1 VNAGLEKPAN
11 SLPLKFM
18 MTILKKLGFTTK
30 IFVLLSALF
39 INIHNSNA
47 QIVIGENE
55 VDLNTSVQVEYEI
68 GGIVVVGTDY
78 LDKNVIVLS
87 SGLAVGDKIFVPGE
101 SITKAI
107 KNLWDL
113 NLFSDISISA
123 DKVTGKTIF
132 LSINLEERP
141 RLTKFSFK
149 GVKKSDADD
158 IREKIKLNRGKIVTD
173 NLIVTSKN
181 TIKEFYVDN
190 GYLDVVV
197 DVTQTVDTT
206 SQNGVILVFKVDKK
220 KKVKIEKIIFE
231 GNKSIVAGKL
241 KRTMKETK
249 EKRWYN
255 IFKASKYIEENYEGD
270 KEKIIAKYNA
280 KGFRDAHIAFDT
292 VYNSNPGLISIKIK
306 IDEGPKYYFRNI
318 TWVGNSKHTTTEL
331 DNILSIKKGDI
342 YSQAVLDARLYM
354 SQDSRDVTSLYMDDG
369 YLFFQIQPTE
379 ILVENDSI
387 DIEMRIYEGKQA
399 RINKVTVVGNTKTND
414 KVIIREIRT
423 KPGQLFSR
431 ADIIRTQR
439 ELAQLRYFNPE
450 KLGVNPKPNPADG
463 TVDIEYVVEE
473 QASDQLELSGGWGA
487 NRLIGTLGVS
497 FNNFSARNMFKPS
510 AWRPVPAGD
519 GQALSVR
526 AQTTGRFYTSFSA
539 SFTEP
544 WLGGKKP
551 NSFSTTIYHNRQNQT
566 GLRYDDPLRQ
576 TLFITGISFGLGK
589 RLKKPDDYFTLFQEL
604 NIANYQL
611 NNFVGTFT
619 FKNGNAVNASYKVAL
634 SRNSIDAPI
643 YPRSGSQ
650 VTTSL
655 QFTPPYSKFRAE
667 ALNTSNYYT
676 RETDDTRFVEYY
688 KYKFTTTWYMP
699 LDKAKK
705 LVLMTK
711 LGFAYLGA
719 YNKNL
724 GFSPFERFY
733 LGGSGLTGFA
743 LDGREIIALRGY
755 LDQSV
760 GNTQGTGSVV
770 VNKYTMELRY
780 PLSLNPSA
788 TIYILGFADA
798 GNAWT
803 NYKKYSPFDVVRGAG
818 AGVRVFL
825 PMFGLLGLD
834 YGWGFDKVDNRNN
847 NGNGKGQFHFTIGA
861 NIGDL

>member
-1 VNAGLEKPAN
+1 MTFIKKIGFYSKLTCIL
-11 SLPLKFM
+11 SL
-18 MTILKKLGFTTK
+18 
-30 IFVLLSALF
+30 LLW
-39 INIHNSNA
+39 NYNNGKA
-47 QIVIGENE
+47 QTVIGEQE
-55 VDLNTSVQVEYEI
+55 VELNTTVQVEYEI
-68 GGIVVVGTDY
+68 GGVVVQGTDY
-78 LDKNVIVLS
+78 LDKNVIILS

-107 KNLWDL
+107 KNLWEL

-123 DKVTGKTIF
+123 EKVTGKTIF
-132 LSINLEERP
+132 LSINVEERP

-181 TIKEFYVDN
+181 TIKEFYIDN
-190 GYLDVVV
+190 GYLDVDVN
-197 DVTQTVDTT
+197 VTQTVDT
-206 SQNGVILVFKVDKK
+206 SAQNGVILLFKVDKK

-231 GNKSIVAGKL
+231 GNKSLESRKL

-249 EKRWYN
+249 EKHWYG

-270 KEKIIAKYNA
+270 KQKIIDKYNA
-280 KGFRDAHIAFDT
+280 KGFRDAQIEFDT
-292 VYNSNPGLISIKIK
+292 VYTSNPGLISIKIK
-306 IDEGPKYYFRNI
+306 INEGPKYYFRNI
-318 TWVGNSKHTTTEL
+318 TWVGNSKHSTTEL
-331 DNILSIKKGDI
+331 NSILGIKKGDI

-379 ILVENDSI
+379 VLVENDSI

-399 RINKVTVVGNTKTND
+399 TINKVTVVGNTKTND

-487 NRLIGTLGVS
+487 GRLIGTLGVS
-497 FNNFSARNMFKPS
+497 FNNFSARSMFKPG

-526 AQTTGRFYTSFSA
+526 AQTTGRYYTSFSA

-551 NSFSTTIYHNRQNQT
+551 NSFSTTVYHNRQNQT
-566 GLRYDDPLRQ
+566 GLKSDDPLRQ
-576 TLFITGISFGLGK
+576 TLFITGVSFGLGK

-611 NNFVGTFT
+611 RNFRGTFT
-619 FKNGNAVNASYKVAL
+619 FSDGQALNASYKVAL
-634 SRNSIDAPI
+634 SRNSIDGPI

-655 QFTPPYSKFRAE
+655 QFTPPYSKFRDA
-667 ALNTSNYYT
+667 ALNTKDYYT
-676 RETDDTRFVEYY
+676 RETDQLRLVEYY

-699 LDKAKK
+699 LDRAKK

-755 LDQSV
+755 VDQSV
-760 GNTQGTGSVV
+760 GNTFGTGSVV
-770 VNKYTMELRY
+770 INKYSLELRY

-788 TIYILGFADA
+788 TIYVLGFADA
-798 GNAWT
+798 GNAWV

-834 YGWGFDKVDNRNN
+834 YGWGFDKVDNRAN
-847 NGNGKGQFHFTIGA
+847 NGGGKGQFHFTIGA

>member
-1 VNAGLEKPAN
+1 MLFQKVFT
-11 SLPLKFM
+11 PLYRLIVFI
-18 MTILKKLGFTTK
+18 TIL
-30 IFVLLSALF
+30 LLAHQSLQ
-39 INIHNSNA
+39 A
-47 QIVIGENE
+47 QTAIGEQE
-55 VDLNTSVQVEYEI
+55 VELNTTVQVEYEI
-68 GGIVVVGTDY
+68 GGIVVYGTDY
-78 LDKNVIVLS
+78 LDKNVIILS

-123 DKVTGKTIF
+123 EKVTGKTIF
-132 LSINLEERP
+132 LSINVEERP

-149 GVKKSDADD
+149 GVKKGDADD

-190 GYLDVVV
+190 GYLDVQV
-197 DVTQTVDTT
+197 DVTQTVDTAA
-206 SQNGVILVFKVDKK
+206 QNGVILVFKVDKK
-220 KKVKIEKIIFE
+220 KKVKIEKIYFE
-231 GNKSIVAGKL
+231 GNKNMVAAKL

-249 EKRWYN
+249 EKHWYN

-280 KGFRDAHIAFDT
+280 KGFRDAQIEFDT
-292 VYNSNPGLISIKIK
+292 VYTSNPGLISIKIK
-306 IDEGPKYYFRNI
+306 INEGPKYYFRNI
-318 TWVGNSKHTTTEL
+318 SWVGNSKHSTTEL
-331 DNILSIKKGDI
+331 NSILGIKKGDI

-379 ILVENDSI
+379 VLVEHDSI

-399 RINKVTVVGNTKTND
+399 TINKVTVVGNTKTND
-414 KVIIREIRT
+414 KVILREIRT

-450 KLGVNPKPNPADG
+450 KLGVNPKPNPVDG

-497 FNNFSARNMFKPS
+497 FNNFSAKSMFKPH

-526 AQTTGRFYTSFSA
+526 AQTTGRYYSSLSA

-566 GLRYDDPLRQ
+566 GLAYNDPLRQ

-611 NNFVGTFT
+611 RNFRGTFT
-619 FKNGNAVNASYKVAL
+619 FSNGQALNASYKIAL
-634 SRNSIDAPI
+634 SRNSIDQPI
-643 YPRSGSQ
+643 YPRTGSQ
-650 VTTSL
+650 VTTSF
-655 QFTPPYSKFRAE
+655 QFTPPYSKLRNDS
-667 ALNTSNYYT
+667 LNASDYYT
-676 RETDDTRFVEYY
+676 RVTENLRLVEYY

-699 LDKAKK
+699 LDRAKK

-719 YNKNL
+719 YNKNM

-755 LDQSV
+755 VDQSV
-760 GNTQGTGSVV
+760 GNTFGTGSVV
-770 VNKYTMELRY
+770 INKYSLELRY

-798 GNAWT
+798 GNAWV
-803 NYKKYSPFDVVRGAG
+803 NYKKYNPFDVVRGGG

-834 YGWGFDKVDNRNN
+834 YGWGFDKVDNRAN

>member
-1 VNAGLEKPAN
+1 M
-11 SLPLKFM
+11 PLTKVVTPYTKF
-18 MTILKKLGFTTK
+18 IVVLSVLFFAYLNLQAQTT
-30 IFVLLSALF
+30 
-39 INIHNSNA
+39 
-47 QIVIGENE
+47 IGEQE
-55 VDLNTSVQVEYEI
+55 VELNTTVQVEYEI
-68 GGIVVVGTDY
+68 GGIVVYGTDY
-78 LDKNVIVLS
+78 LDKNVIILS

-107 KNLWDL
+107 KSLWDL

-123 DKVTGKTIF
+123 EKVTGKTIF
-132 LSINLEERP
+132 LSINVEERP

-149 GVKKSDADD
+149 GVKKGDADD

-190 GYLDVVV
+190 GYLDVQV
-197 DVTQTVDTT
+197 DVTQTVDT
-206 SQNGVILVFKVDKK
+206 SAQNGVILLFKVDKK
-220 KKVKIEKIIFE
+220 KKVKIEKIYFE
-231 GNKSIVAGKL
+231 GNKNMVASKL

-249 EKRWYN
+249 EKHWYN
-255 IFKASKYIEENYEGD
+255 IFKASKYIEENYESD

-280 KGFRDAHIAFDT
+280 KGYRDAQIEFDT

-306 IDEGPKYYFRNI
+306 INEGPKYYFRNI
-318 TWVGNSKHTTTEL
+318 SWVGNSKHSTAEL
-331 DNILSIKKGDI
+331 NALLGIKKGDI

-379 ILVENDSI
+379 VLVEHDSI

-399 RINKVTVVGNTKTND
+399 TINKVTVVGNTKTND
-414 KVIIREIRT
+414 KVILREIRT

-450 KLGVNPKPNPADG
+450 KLGVNPKPNPVDG

-497 FNNFSARNMFKPS
+497 FNNFSAKSMLKPH

-526 AQTTGRFYTSFSA
+526 AQTTGRYYSSLSA

-566 GLRYDDPLRQ
+566 GLAYNDPLRQ

-611 NNFVGTFT
+611 RNFRGTFT
-619 FKNGNAVNASYKVAL
+619 FSDGQALNASYKIAL
-634 SRNSIDAPI
+634 SRNSIDQPI
-643 YPRSGSQ
+643 YPRTGSQ
-650 VTTSL
+650 VTTSF
-655 QFTPPYSKFRAE
+655 QFTPPYSKLRNDS
-667 ALNTSNYYT
+667 LNASDYYT
-676 RETDDTRFVEYY
+676 RVTDNLRLVEYY
-688 KYKFTTTWYMP
+688 KYKFTTTWYLP
-699 LDKAKK
+699 LDRAKK

-719 YNKNL
+719 YNKNM

-755 LDQSV
+755 VDQSV
-760 GNTQGTGSVV
+760 GNTFGTGSVV
-770 VNKYTMELRY
+770 INKYSLELRY

-788 TIYILGFADA
+788 TIYVLGFADA
-798 GNAWT
+798 GNAWV
-803 NYKKYSPFDVVRGAG
+803 NYKKYNPFDVVRGAG

-834 YGWGFDKVDNRNN
+834 YGWGFDKVDNRAN

>member
-1 VNAGLEKPAN
+1 MTFTIKSGFRT
-11 SLPLKFM
+11 SL
-18 MTILKKLGFTTK
+18 LG
-30 IFVLLSALF
+30 IFALF
-39 INIHNSNA
+39 FVHLDNLKA
-47 QIVIGENE
+47 QTQIGEQE
-55 VDLNTSVQVEYEI
+55 VELNTSVQVEYEI
-68 GGIVVVGTDY
+68 AGIVVSGTDY
-78 LDKNVIVLS
+78 LDKNVIILS

-101 SITKAI
+101 AITKAI

-123 DKVTGKTIF
+123 EKVVGKSIF
-132 LSINLEERP
+132 LSINVEERP

-158 IREKIKLNRGKIVTD
+158 IREKIRLNRGKIVTD
-173 NLIVTSKN
+173 NLIITSKN

-190 GYLDVVV
+190 GYLDVEVN
-197 DVTQTVDTT
+197 VTQTVDTAA
-206 SQNGVILVFKVDKK
+206 QNGVILVFKVDKK
-220 KKVKIEKIIFE
+220 KKVKIERIIFE
-231 GNKSIVAGKL
+231 GNKNMESGKL

-255 IFKASKYIEENYEGD
+255 IFKASKYIESNYEDD
-270 KEKIIAKYNA
+270 KQKIIAKYNA
-280 KGFRDAHIAFDT
+280 KGFRDAHIESDT
-292 VYNSNPGLISIKIK
+292 IYKSNPGLISIRIK
-306 IDEGPKYYFRNI
+306 INEGPKYYFRNI
-318 TWVGNSKHTTTEL
+318 TWIGNSKHTTTEL
-331 DNILSIKKGDI
+331 NTLLGIKRGDI

-379 ILVENDSI
+379 VLVENDSI

-399 RINKVTVVGNTKTND
+399 TINKVTVVGNTKTND
-414 KVIIREIRT
+414 KVIIREIYT

-487 NRLIGTLGVS
+487 GRLIGTLGVS
-497 FNNFSARNMFKPS
+497 FNNFSAKNMFKPS

-526 AQTTGRFYTSFSA
+526 AQTTGRYYTSFSA

-551 NSFSTTIYHNRQNQT
+551 NSFSTTVYHNRQNQT
-566 GLRYDDPLRQ
+566 GLKSNDPLRQ
-576 TLFITGISFGLGK
+576 TLFITGVSFGLGK
-589 RLKKPDDYFTLFQEL
+589 RLKKPDDYFTLFQEI

-611 NNFVGTFT
+611 RNFRGTFT
-619 FKNGNAVNASYKVAL
+619 FSDGKALNASYKIAV
-634 SRNSIDAPI
+634 SRNSINGGTT

-650 VTTSL
+650 VTTSI
-655 QFTPPYSKFRAE
+655 QFTPPYSKFRDA
-667 ALNTSNYYT
+667 ALNTTDYYT
-676 RETDDTRFVEYY
+676 RETDQLRLVEYY
-688 KYKFTTTWYMP
+688 KYKFTTSWYMP
-699 LDKAKK
+699 LDKANK
-705 LVLMTK
+705 LVLMAK
-711 LGFAYLGA
+711 LGFAYLGS
-719 YNKNL
+719 YNKSL

-755 LDQSV
+755 MDQSV
-760 GNTQGTGSVV
+760 GNALGTGSVV
-770 VNKYTMELRY
+770 VNKYSVEVRY

-834 YGWGFDKVDNRNN
+834 YGWGFDKVDNRAN

>member
-1 VNAGLEKPAN
+1 
-11 SLPLKFM
+11 
-18 MTILKKLGFTTK
+18 MTFNYN
-30 IFVLLSALF
+30 LSAFLKQLF
-39 INIHNSNA
+39 ILILLVLNLNSSIA
-47 QIVIGENE
+47 QGTIGEQE
-55 VDLNTSVQVEYEI
+55 VELNTTVQVEYEI
-68 GGIVVVGTDY
+68 GGIVVYGTDY
-78 LDKNVIVLS
+78 LDKTVIVLS

-113 NLFSDISISA
+113 NLFSDISITA
-123 DKVTGKTIF
+123 EKVMGKTIF
-132 LSINLEERP
+132 LSINVEERP

-181 TIKEFYVDN
+181 TIKEYYVDN
-190 GYLDVVV
+190 GYLDVQVN
-197 DVTQTVDTT
+197 VTQTVDTA

-231 GNKSIVAGKL
+231 GNKNMESRKL

-255 IFKASKYIEENYEGD
+255 IFKASKYIEENYEDD
-270 KEKIIAKYNA
+270 KQKIIEKYNA
-280 KGFRDAHIAFDT
+280 KGFRDAQIEFDT
-292 VYNSNPGLISIKIK
+292 VYTSNPGLIAIKIK
-306 IDEGPKYYFRNI
+306 INEGPKYYFRNI
-318 TWVGNSKHTTTEL
+318 QWVGNSKHATTEL
-331 DNILSIKKGDI
+331 NSILGIKKGDI

-354 SQDSRDVTSLYMDDG
+354 SQDSRDITSLYMDDG
-369 YLFFQIQPTE
+369 YLFFQIQPIE
-379 ILVENDSI
+379 VLVENDSI

-399 RINKVTVVGNTKTND
+399 TINKVTVVGNTKTND

-439 ELAQLRYFNPE
+439 ELSQLRYFNPE
-450 KLGVNPKPNPADG
+450 KLGVNPKPNPVDG

-487 NRLIGTLGVS
+487 GRLIGTLGVS
-497 FNNFSARNMFKPS
+497 FNNFSAKNMFKPS

-551 NSFSTTIYHNRQNQT
+551 NSFSTTVYHNRQNQT
-566 GLRYDDPLRQ
+566 GLKSDDPLRQ
-576 TLFITGISFGLGK
+576 TLFITGVSFGLGK

-611 NNFVGTFT
+611 RNFRGTFT
-619 FKNGNAVNASYKVAL
+619 FSDGQALNASYKIAL
-634 SRNSIDAPI
+634 SRNSIDGPI

-650 VTTSL
+650 VTTSI
-655 QFTPPYSKFRAE
+655 QFTPPYSKFRDASQ
-667 ALNTSNYYT
+667 NTSDYYT
-676 RETDDTRFVEYY
+676 RVSDNLRLVEYY

-719 YNKNL
+719 YNKSL

-760 GNTQGTGSVV
+760 GNTLGTGSVV
-770 VNKYTMELRY
+770 INKYSVELRY

-788 TIYILGFADA
+788 TIYVLGFADA
-798 GNAWT
+798 GNAWV

-834 YGWGFDKVDNRNN
+834 YGWGFDKVDNRAN
-847 NGNGKGQFHFTIGA
+847 NGQGKGQFHFTIGA

>member
-1 VNAGLEKPAN
+1 MTVRDIFSVASARNCFLCF
-11 SLPLKFM
+11 LM
-18 MTILKKLGFTTK
+18 MMGFNTFSQTI
-30 IFVLLSALF
+30 
-39 INIHNSNA
+39 
-47 QIVIGENE
+47 IGDQD
-55 VDLNTSVQVEYEI
+55 VDLNLSVQVEYEI
-68 GGIVVVGTDY
+68 GGIVVQGTDY

-87 SGLAVGDKIFVPGE
+87 SGLSVGDKIFVPGE

-107 KNLWDL
+107 KNLWEL

-123 DKVTGKTIF
+123 EKVSGKTIF
-132 LSINLEERP
+132 LSINVEERP

-181 TIKEFYVDN
+181 TIKEFFVDN
-190 GYLDVVV
+190 GYLDVEVS
-197 DVTQTVDTT
+197 VTQTADTS
-206 SQNGVILVFKVDKK
+206 SQNGVTLLFKVDKK
-220 KKVKIEKIIFE
+220 KKVKIEKILFE
-231 GNKSIVAGKL
+231 GNNNIEAKKL

-249 EKRWYN
+249 EKHWYN
-255 IFKASKYIEENYEGD
+255 IFKSSKFIEENYEAD
-270 KEKIIAKYNA
+270 KQKIIEKYNS
-280 KGFRDAHIAFDT
+280 KGFRDAQIEYDT
-292 VYNSNPGLISIKIK
+292 VYSSNPGLISIKVK
-306 IDEGPKYYFRNI
+306 INEGPKYFFRNI
-318 TWVGNSKHTTTEL
+318 TWVGNSKHSTAEL
-331 DNILSIKKGDI
+331 NNILSIKKGDV
-342 YSQAVLDARLYM
+342 YSQSLLDTRLSM

-369 YLFFQIQPTE
+369 YLFFQIQPVE

-399 RINKVTVVGNTKTND
+399 TINKITVTGNTKTND

-497 FNNFSARNMFKPS
+497 FNNFSARNFFKSS

-526 AQTTGRFYTSFSA
+526 AQTTGRFYTAFNA

-551 NSFSTTIYHNRQNQT
+551 NSFSTTVYHNRQNQT
-566 GLRYDDPLRQ
+566 GLRFDDPLRQ
-576 TLFITGISFGLGK
+576 TLFITGVSFGLGK
-589 RLKKPDDYFTLFQEL
+589 RLKKPDDYFTLFQEI

-611 NNFVGTFT
+611 NNFRGTFT
-619 FKNGNAVNASYKVAL
+619 FNNGQALNASYKVAL
-634 SRNSIDAPI
+634 SRNSVDAPI

-655 QFTPPYSKFRAE
+655 QFTLPYSRFRDASD
-667 ALNTSNYYT
+667 NTQDYYT
-676 RETDDTRFVEYY
+676 RETDKLRLVEYY

-719 YNKNL
+719 YNQNM

-760 GNTQGTGSVV
+760 GNTFGTGSIA

-788 TIYILGFADA
+788 TIFVLGFADA

-803 NYKKYSPFDVVRGAG
+803 SYKKYSPFNVVRGAG

-834 YGWGFDKVDNRNN
+834 YGWGFDKVDNRAN

>member
-1 VNAGLEKPAN
+1 MKLNLSPTIKV
-11 SLPLKFM
+11 
-18 MTILKKLGFTTK
+18 TILILTCCVLAIWNPTYAQVQLG
-30 IFVLLSALF
+30 
-39 INIHNSNA
+39 ND
-47 QIVIGENE
+47 E
-55 VDLNTSVQVEYEI
+55 VELNTSVQVEYEI
-68 GGIVVVGTDY
+68 GGIVVDGTDY
-78 LDKNVIVLS
+78 LDKNVIILS
-87 SGLAVGDKIFVPGE
+87 SGLAVGDKLFVPGE
-101 SITKAI
+101 TITRAI
-107 KNLWDL
+107 KNLWGL

-123 DKVTGKTIF
+123 TKVTGKLIF
-132 LSINLEERP
+132 LSINVEERP

-149 GVKKSDADD
+149 GIKKGDADD

-173 NLIVTSKN
+173 NLIVTSVN
-181 TIKEFYVDN
+181 TIKDFYVDK
-190 GYLDVVV
+190 GYLQAEVKVI
-197 DVTQTVDTT
+197 QERDTS
-206 SQNGVILVFKVDKK
+206 SQNGVTLIFKIDKN

-231 GNKSIVAGKL
+231 GNKSIEARKL

-249 EKRWYN
+249 EKHWYN
-255 IFKASKYIEENYEGD
+255 IFKASKYIEENYEDD
-270 KEKIIAKYNA
+270 KQKIITKYNA
-280 KGFRDAHIAFDT
+280 KGYRDAQIAFDT
-292 VYNSNPGLISIKIK
+292 IYTSNPGLISIKIR
-306 IDEGPKYYFRNI
+306 IDEGAKYYFRNI
-318 TWVGNSKHTTTEL
+318 QWVGNSKHSTTEL
-331 DNILSIKKGDI
+331 NSILAIKKGDV

-354 SQDSRDVTSLYMDDG
+354 SQDSRDITSLYMDDG
-369 YLFFQIQPTE
+369 YLFFQIQPVE
-379 ILVENDSI
+379 VLVENDSI

-399 RINKVTVVGNTKTND
+399 TINKVTVIGNTKTND
-414 KVIIREIRT
+414 KVILREIRT

-450 KLGVNPKPNPADG
+450 KLGVNPKPNPVDG

-487 NRLIGTLGVS
+487 GRLIGTLGVS
-497 FNNFSARNMFKPS
+497 FNNFSARNMFKSS

-526 AQTTGRFYTSFSA
+526 AQTTGRFYSSLSA

-566 GLRYDDPLRQ
+566 GLKVSDPLRQ

-589 RLKKPDDYFTLFQEL
+589 RLRKPDDYFTLFQEL

-611 NNFVGTFT
+611 HNFRGTFT
-619 FKNGNAVNASYKVAL
+619 FRDGPALNASYKVAL
-634 SRNSIDAPI
+634 SRNSIDGPI

-655 QFTPPYSKFRAE
+655 QFTPPYSKLRNS
-667 ALNTSNYYT
+667 ALNVPDYYT
-676 RETDDTRFVEYY
+676 RESSDLRLVEYY
-688 KYKFTTTWYMP
+688 KYKFTTAWYLP
-699 LDKAKK
+699 LDRSKK
-705 LVLMTK
+705 LVMMAK

-719 YNKNL
+719 YTKSI
-724 GFSPFERFY
+724 GYSPFERFY

-755 LDQSV
+755 QDQSV
-760 GNTQGTGSVV
+760 GNTLGTGSVV
-770 VNKYTMELRY
+770 VNKYSLELRY

-798 GNAWT
+798 GNAWVD
-803 NYKKYSPFDVVRGAG
+803 YKKYSPFNVVRGAG

-834 YGWGFDKVDNRNN
+834 YGWGFDKVDNRSN
-847 NGNGKGQFHFTIGA
+847 NGGGKGQFHFTIGA

>member
-1 VNAGLEKPAN
+1 MIFNFRIKFPAHY
-11 SLPLKFM
+11 LCFIAL
-18 MTILKKLGFTTK
+18 LL
-30 IFVLLSALF
+30 FVSIIAK
-39 INIHNSNA
+39 A
-47 QIVIGENE
+47 QTAIGEQE
-55 VDLNTSVQVEYEI
+55 VELNTSVQVEYEI
-68 GGIVVVGTDY
+68 GGIVVQGTDY
-78 LDKNVIVLS
+78 LDKNVIILS

-123 DKVTGKTIF
+123 TKITGKTIF
-132 LSINLEERP
+132 LSINVEERP

-190 GYLDVVV
+190 GYLDVQV
-197 DVTQTVDTT
+197 DVTQTTDTS
-206 SQNGVILVFKVDKK
+206 SQNGVMLLFKVDKK
-220 KKVKIEKIIFE
+220 KKVKIENIIFE
-231 GNKSIVAGKL
+231 GNTHLVAGKL

-255 IFKASKYIEENYEGD
+255 IFKASKYIEENYNAD

-280 KGFRDAHIAFDT
+280 KGFRDAQIEFDT
-292 VYNSNPGLISIKIK
+292 VFTSKPGLLSIKIK
-306 IDEGPKYYFRNI
+306 INEGPKYYFRNI
-318 TWVGNSKHTTTEL
+318 SWVGNSKHTTKEL
-331 DNILSIKKGDI
+331 TDILGIKKGDV

-379 ILVENDSI
+379 VLVENDSI

-399 RINKVTVVGNTKTND
+399 TINKVTVVGNTKTND

-450 KLGVNPKPNPADG
+450 KLGVNPKPNPVDG

-497 FNNFSARNMFKPS
+497 FNNFSARSMFKPN

-526 AQTTGRFYTSFSA
+526 AQTTGRFYSSLSA

-566 GLRYDDPLRQ
+566 GLKYDDPLRQ

-611 NNFVGTFT
+611 KNFRGTFT
-619 FKNGNAVNASYKVAL
+619 FSDGQALNASYKIAI

-643 YPRSGSQ
+643 YPRTGSQ

-655 QFTPPYSKFRAE
+655 QFTPPYSRLRNDS
-667 ALNTSNYYT
+667 LNTSDYYT
-676 RETDDTRFVEYY
+676 RVSDKLRLVEYY
-688 KYKFTTTWYMP
+688 KYKFTTSWYMP

-711 LGFAYLGA
+711 FGFAYLGA
-719 YNKNL
+719 YNKNM

-755 LDQSV
+755 MDQSV
-760 GNTQGTGSVV
+760 GNTFGTGSVV
-770 VNKYTMELRY
+770 INKYSMELRY

-788 TIYILGFADA
+788 TIYVLGFADA
-798 GNAWT
+798 GNAWV
-803 NYKKYSPFDVVRGAG
+803 NYKKYNPFDVVRGAG

-834 YGWGFDKVDNRNN
+834 YGWGFDKVDNRAN